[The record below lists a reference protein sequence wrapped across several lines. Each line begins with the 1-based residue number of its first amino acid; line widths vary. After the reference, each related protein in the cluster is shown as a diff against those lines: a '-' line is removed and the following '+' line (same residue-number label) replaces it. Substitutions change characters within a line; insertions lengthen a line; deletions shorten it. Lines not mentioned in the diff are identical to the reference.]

1 MARSLTIL
9 AIVIAVATARLTKS
23 ESPKEILAQ
32 VNKDSFGNS
41 ILSVLQL

>member
-1 MARSLTIL
+1 MTRFLPVL
-9 AIVIAVATARLTKS
+9 AIVLAVATARVTKT